1 MQLDLENLSGALFKN
16 TYKTPGSN
24 QPDYKGMLSN
34 KITKEK
40 ILEVAAWETTSR
52 DGNTTYLSLKL
63 SEPFQKNQQPASAPA
78 IANNAPAQPQP
89 QVDTAVYEDDI
100 PF

>member
-24 QPDYKGMLSN
+24 QPDYKGTLSH

-63 SEPFQKNQQPASAPA
+63 SEPFQKNQQPAQQATSATA
-78 IANNAPAQPQP
+78 AAQPEM
-89 QVDTAVYEDDI
+89 DTAVYDDDI

>member
-24 QPDYKGMLSN
+24 QPDYKGMLSH

-63 SEPFQKNQQPASAPA
+63 SEPFQKNQQPSNPPA
-78 IANNAPAQPQP
+78 MTQQPQRQP
-89 QVDTAVYEDDI
+89 EMDAAIYEDDI